1 MYSKKYVSGFGF
13 GFVKTT
19 YNLECGAV
27 WPICHAER
35 VSLWCVFNCC
45 CYFIPS
51 RLPCGWLQAGKEER
65 NRGGGTPTAG
75 GGRINS
81 VRPAGRRKRK
91 TAASNSIPW
100 RWPCCCWAS
109 SSASSPWP
117 SPRGQRSS
125 GPSATSRAARRGRRG
140 TQRQSPYTRRRRSSS
155 DRVFCGC

>member
-1 MYSKKYVSGFGF
+1 MWCRVAHLSCRERESLFGACSTAAAILF
-13 GFVKTT
+13 RSV
-19 YNLECGAV
+19 
-27 WPICHAER
+27 
-35 VSLWCVFNCC
+35 
-45 CYFIPS
+45 PS